1 MNRSEHIP
9 NLALHDGYVIPALGF
24 GTYRLNGHLG
34 VQTMQRALA
43 HGYRMLDSAFNYEN
57 EGAVGQAARLSG
69 LQRDELFIASKLPG
83 RHHAYDK
90 AIVTIEESLYRAQL
104 NYFDLYLIHWPLIG
118 RYDFF
123 FDYLPSWAA
132 VICWLVAFILVSM
145 LLNKIVKPISAWVDK
160 IAK

>member
-1 MNRSEHIP
+1 MP
-9 NLALHDGYVIPALGF
+9 NNYKDPAL
-24 GTYRLNGHLG
+24 YINRELSWL
-34 VQTMQRALA
+34 Q
-43 HGYRMLDSAFNYEN
+43 FNTR
-57 EGAVGQAARLSG
+57 VLRQA
-69 LQRDELFIASKLPG
+69 QD
-83 RHHAYDK
+83 
-90 AIVTIEESLYRAQL
+90 ESLPLFERLKFLAIYGV
-104 NYFDLYLIHWPLIG
+104 YSYEVYLIHWPLIG

>member
-1 MNRSEHIP
+1 VIMMAFIVIFVLKKVDNKF
-9 NLALHDGYVIPALGF
+9 LAIY
-24 GTYRLNGHLG
+24 G
-34 VQTMQRALA
+34 V
-43 HGYRMLDSAFNYEN
+43 YSYE
-57 EGAVGQAARLSG
+57 V
-69 LQRDELFIASKLPG
+69 
-83 RHHAYDK
+83 
-90 AIVTIEESLYRAQL
+90 
-104 NYFDLYLIHWPLIG
+104 YLIHWPLIG

>member
-1 MNRSEHIP
+1 LVIMMAFIVIFVLKKVDNKF
-9 NLALHDGYVIPALGF
+9 LAIY
-24 GTYRLNGHLG
+24 G
-34 VQTMQRALA
+34 V
-43 HGYRMLDSAFNYEN
+43 YSYE
-57 EGAVGQAARLSG
+57 V
-69 LQRDELFIASKLPG
+69 
-83 RHHAYDK
+83 
-90 AIVTIEESLYRAQL
+90 
-104 NYFDLYLIHWPLIG
+104 YLIHWPLIG